1 MIVFVLC
8 GEVFAAISDAVEMAD
23 RVAQLFIQRFTI
35 QRQTKI
41 PVRQDIV
48 TDIAALDKL
57 DIRAALQAF
66 QTDEG
71 FEFAEPE

>member
-1 MIVFVLC
+1 MIVFVLR
-8 GEVFAAISDAVEMAD
+8 GEVFTAIPDTVEIAD
-23 RVAQLFIQRFTI
+23 RVVQLFIQCFTI

-66 QTDEG
+66 QTDKG
-71 FEFAEPE
+71 FEFAET